1 MSDILR
7 KLIASGHEQELRARQ
22 YLFFLNEAVY
32 NMYLVQSGE
41 VGLMRRLENGNPI
54 ILLRALAGEIAA
66 EASLYSECY
75 HWDAVAVVDNTI
87 QEQKKNR
94 CFQSASLRNQ
104 HTWKIGQKGL
114 QLKFNAQECVVKSWR

>member
-87 QEQKKNR
+87 QEQKK
-94 CFQSASLRNQ
+94 
-104 HTWKIGQKGL
+104 IGVFSPPLCGTSTHGKLG
-114 QLKFNAQECVVKSWR
+114 KKACNSSSMHKNA